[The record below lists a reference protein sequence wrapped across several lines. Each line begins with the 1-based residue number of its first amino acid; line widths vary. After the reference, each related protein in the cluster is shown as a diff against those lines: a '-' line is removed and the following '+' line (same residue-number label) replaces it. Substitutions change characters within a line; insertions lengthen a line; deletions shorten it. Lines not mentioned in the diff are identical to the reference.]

1 MRALPPVAMTSL
13 SQATSCP
20 PSSNSRLPARSIAA
34 DAAPELQFDLGFIVG
49 DLRLVD
55 ERIGADFA
63 GEIGLG
69 QRRSHIGKEFFVAK
83 ENNAALMAVLAQ
95 KGCDFGSG
103 LPGAHDGDRP
113 GRANLFFIRHGGSFL
128 LATSVGGT

>member
-1 MRALPPVAMTSL
+1 MRALPPVAITSL

-20 PSSNSRLPARSIAA
+20 PSSNSRLRGAVDRS
-34 DAAPELQFDLGFIVG
+34 DAAPEPQFDLGFIIG

-55 ERIGADFA
+55 ERIGAYFA
-63 GEIGLG
+63 GQIGFG

-83 ENNAALMAVLAQ
+83 KNNAALMAVLAQ

-103 LPGAHDGDRP
+103 LPGAHDGDCP
-113 GRANLFFIRHGGSFL
+113 GRANLFVI
-128 LATSVGGT
+128 